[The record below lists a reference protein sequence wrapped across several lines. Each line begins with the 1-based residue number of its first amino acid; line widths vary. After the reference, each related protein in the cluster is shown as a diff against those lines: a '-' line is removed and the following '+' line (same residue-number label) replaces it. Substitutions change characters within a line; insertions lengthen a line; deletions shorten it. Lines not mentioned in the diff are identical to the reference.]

1 MLFNLTWLLCTV
13 DNNSMSLHLQCNL
26 SLFFPSENEMRS
38 ISPEAS
44 NTAEQ
49 NKLHRTKNSLRD
61 VETS

>member
-1 MLFNLTWLLCTV
+1 MQFITF
-13 DNNSMSLHLQCNL
+13 S
-26 SLFFPSENEMRS
+26 PPENEIS

-49 NKLHRTKNSLRD
+49 NKLHWTKNSLRD

>member
-1 MLFNLTWLLCTV
+1 
-13 DNNSMSLHLQCNL
+13 MSLHLQCNL
-26 SLFFPSENEMRS
+26 SLFFPPENEMRS

-49 NKLHRTKNSLRD
+49 NKMHRKKNSLRD

>member
-1 MLFNLTWLLCTV
+1 
-13 DNNSMSLHLQCNL
+13 MSLHLQCNL

-44 NTAEQ
+44 DTAEQ